1 MGCCQHAPK
10 GENGEITTNNGLN
23 EPEKSVSQE
32 ILDQFFYKE
41 KYFQMILDKLELDLD
56 IMINRYNSNEAI
68 SFYERKTLFQS
79 YLKKIQENINILNE
93 ALKKKKKIN
102 EKNMEE
108 MSELLNDMQVCSEIN
123 YNFNDWKNLS
133 EEEKN
138 TILQEFEKYLQ
149 KYLKHKPGE
158 LEKLFKT
165 YEKQIKEKKQD
176 SPLKK
181 YGK

>member
-10 GENGEITTNNGLN
+10 GEQGEITTNNGPYI
-23 EPEKSVSQE
+23 PEKTVSQE
-32 ILDQFFYKE
+32 ILDQFYYKE

-68 SFYERKTLFQS
+68 FFYKRKVLFQN
-79 YLKKIQENINILNE
+79 YLKKIQDDISMLSEIV
-93 ALKKKKKIN
+93 KKNKKIN
-102 EKNMEE
+102 EKSLEE
-108 MSELLNDMQVCSEIN
+108 MNEFLNDMQSSSEIN
-123 YNFNDWKNLS
+123 FNFHDWKNLND
-133 EEEKN
+133 EQKN
-138 TILQEFEKYLQ
+138 TIKQEFDEFIQ

-158 LEKLFKT
+158 LDNLFKT
-165 YEKQIKEKKQD
+165 YEKQVKEKKQE